1 MLIAVR
7 GVENAFLKEETI
19 SVQVAESGKETF
31 ETVSDSNQT
40 HVYFENDQDKT
51 SVRMLLDDF
60 LCDQPGSSSP
70 HNTQWTKAE
79 GENCYGPRGSTA
91 SHGADDLESPPSA
104 SCGYMNLESCQKKCD
119 DLNDCTAITMSEL
132 DGKGF
137 GQCYRKTNIVL
148 SECDSGTSFSTY
160 VRRDW
165 VLSSGSNCYESHGA
179 VDIDASTSCGYMTTR
194 SCIDRCVS
202 TPGCTGFVMQGTD
215 HSGKGNC
222 YRKSNITISEC
233 DHHTSTF
240 DTYIGFSNGV

>member
-1 MLIAVR
+1 MFKLPSL
-7 GVENAFLKEETI
+7 E
-19 SVQVAESGKETF
+19 KETF

-40 HVYFENDQDKT
+40 RVCFENDQDKT

-70 HNTQWTKAE
+70 HNSQWTRLK
-79 GENCYGPRGSTA
+79 GKIVMVLDRLGPVTVRTIWNHHPQ
-91 SHGADDLESPPSA
+91 HG
-104 SCGYMNLESCQKKCD
+104 GYMNLESCQKKCD

-148 SECDSGTSFSTY
+148 SECDSGTSFTTY
-160 VRRDW
+160 IRRDW
-165 VLSSGSNCYESHGA
+165 LLSSGSNCYESHGA

-202 TPGCTGFVMQGTD
+202 TPGLHGIRD
-215 HSGKGNC
+215 ARH
-222 YRKSNITISEC
+222 
-233 DHHTSTF
+233 
-240 DTYIGFSNGV
+240 